1 MFAKACERVY
11 KFTRPLIISTRTVD
25 GTVSSS
31 CGTFIIIN
39 PEGWILTAGHLFDS
53 FVKYQQDMKKIKEVE
68 EINARKAS
76 MAVPG
81 AMTLPD
87 TIQLDPKWITNHSF
101 WWGGDGLR
109 ITSVYVNREID
120 IALAK
125 LDGFRPDMVQE
136 YPIFRDPDTM
146 RPGTSICRTGFPFAN
161 IATDFDEGSK
171 SFRIRNGVLP
181 LPFFPNDGIHTRNVL
196 KQNKSKEGN
205 YDMLYVETSTPGLK
219 GQSGGPI
226 FDTNGHIYAMQVQ
239 TNHIPLGFDPISEY
253 DGKSIVENQ
262 FLNVGIGVHG
272 KLLQQIMRDHHIS
285 FKVEGDSSEEEQYII
300 NE

>member
-25 GTVSSS
+25 GTVLSS

-87 TIQLDPKWITNHSF
+87 TIQPDPKWITNHSF

-239 TNHIPLGFDPISEY
+239 TNHIPLGFHPISEY

>member
-87 TIQLDPKWITNHSF
+87 TIQPDPKWITNHSF

-239 TNHIPLGFDPISEY
+239 TNHIPLGFHPISEY

>member
-239 TNHIPLGFDPISEY
+239 TNHIPLGFHPISEY

-272 KLLQQIMRDHHIS
+272 KLLQQIMRDHDIS

>member
-76 MAVPG
+76 MAVQG

-87 TIQLDPKWITNHSF
+87 PIQLDPKWITNHSF

-239 TNHIPLGFDPISEY
+239 TNHIPLGFHPISEY

>member
-76 MAVPG
+76 MAVQG

-87 TIQLDPKWITNHSF
+87 TIQPDPKWITNHSF

-120 IALAK
+120 VALAK

-196 KQNKSKEGN
+196 KQNKSREGN

-239 TNHIPLGFDPISEY
+239 TNHIPLGFHPISEY

>member
-68 EINARKAS
+68 EINTRKAS

-239 TNHIPLGFDPISEY
+239 TNHIPLGFHPISEY

>member
-196 KQNKSKEGN
+196 KQNKSKDGN

-239 TNHIPLGFDPISEY
+239 TNNIPLGFHPISEY

>member
-125 LDGFRPDMVQE
+125 LDGFRPDLVQE

-239 TNHIPLGFDPISEY
+239 TNHIPLGFHPISEY

>member
-109 ITSVYVNREID
+109 STSVYVNREID

-239 TNHIPLGFDPISEY
+239 TNHIPLGFHPISEY
-253 DGKSIVENQ
+253 DGKSIVKNQ

>member
-39 PEGWILTAGHLFDS
+39 PEGWILTAGHLLDS

-239 TNHIPLGFDPISEY
+239 TNHIPLGFHPISEY

>member
-1 MFAKACERVY
+1 MFAKACERVH

-239 TNHIPLGFDPISEY
+239 TNHIPLGFHPISEY

>member
-181 LPFFPNDGIHTRNVL
+181 PPFFPNDGIHTRNVL
-196 KQNKSKEGN
+196 KHNKSKEGN
-205 YDMLYVETSTPGLK
+205 YDMLYVETSTPRLK
-219 GQSGGPI
+219 GESGGPI

-239 TNHIPLGFDPISEY
+239 TNHIPLGFHPISEY

>member
-81 AMTLPD
+81 TMTLPD
-87 TIQLDPKWITNHSF
+87 TIQPDPKWITNHSF

-239 TNHIPLGFDPISEY
+239 TNHIPLGFHPISEY

>member
-1 MFAKACERVY
+1 MY

-125 LDGFRPDMVQE
+125 LDEFRPDIVQE

-171 SFRIRNGVLP
+171 YLNIRNGVIP

-239 TNHIPLGFDPISEY
+239 TNHIPLGFHPISEY
-253 DGKSIVENQ
+253 DGKAIVENQ

>member
-196 KQNKSKEGN
+196 KQNKSREGN

-226 FDTNGHIYAMQVQ
+226 FDTNGHIYAM
-239 TNHIPLGFDPISEY
+239 
-253 DGKSIVENQ
+253 
-262 FLNVGIGVHG
+262 
-272 KLLQQIMRDHHIS
+272 MRHPRR
-285 FKVEGDSSEEEQYII
+285 QR
-300 NE
+300 

>member
-125 LDGFRPDMVQE
+125 LDGFRPDVVQE

-239 TNHIPLGFDPISEY
+239 TNHIPLGFHPISEY

>member
-11 KFTRPLIISTRTVD
+11 KFTRPLITSTRTVD

-196 KQNKSKEGN
+196 KQNKSREGN

-239 TNHIPLGFDPISEY
+239 TNHIPLGFHPISEY

>member
-205 YDMLYVETSTPGLK
+205 YDMLYVETSTPGLQ

-239 TNHIPLGFDPISEY
+239 TNHIPLGFHPISEY

>member
-125 LDGFRPDMVQE
+125 LDEFRPDMVQE

-196 KQNKSKEGN
+196 KQNKSKDGN

-239 TNHIPLGFDPISEY
+239 TNHIPLGFHPISEY

>member
-76 MAVPG
+76 MAVQG

-87 TIQLDPKWITNHSF
+87 TIQPDPKWITNHSF

-239 TNHIPLGFDPISEY
+239 TNHIPLGFHPISEY

>member
-87 TIQLDPKWITNHSF
+87 TIQPDPKWITNHSF

-120 IALAK
+120 VALAK

-239 TNHIPLGFDPISEY
+239 TNHIPLGFHPISEY

>member
-239 TNHIPLGFDPISEY
+239 TNHIPLGFHPISEY

-285 FKVEGDSSEEEQYII
+285 FKVEGDSSEEGQYII

>member
-11 KFTRPLIISTRTVD
+11 KFTRPLITSTRTVD

-76 MAVPG
+76 MAVQG

-120 IALAK
+120 VALAK

-239 TNHIPLGFDPISEY
+239 TNHIPLGFHPISEY

>member
-120 IALAK
+120 VALAK

-239 TNHIPLGFDPISEY
+239 TNHIPLGFHPISEY

>member
-125 LDGFRPDMVQE
+125 LDGFRPDMVQV

-196 KQNKSKEGN
+196 KQNKSREGN

-239 TNHIPLGFDPISEY
+239 TNHIPLGFHPISEY

>member
-196 KQNKSKEGN
+196 KQNKSKDGN

-239 TNHIPLGFDPISEY
+239 TNHIPLGFHPISEY

>member
-239 TNHIPLGFDPISEY
+239 TNHIPLGFHPISEY

-262 FLNVGIGVHG
+262 FLNVGSGVHG

>member
-31 CGTFIIIN
+31 CGTFIITN

-196 KQNKSKEGN
+196 KQNKSREGN

-239 TNHIPLGFDPISEY
+239 TNHIPLGFHPISEY

>member
-120 IALAK
+120 VALAK

-196 KQNKSKEGN
+196 KQNKSREGN

-239 TNHIPLGFDPISEY
+239 TNHIPLGFHPISEY

>member
-87 TIQLDPKWITNHSF
+87 TIQPDPKWITNHSF

-120 IALAK
+120 VALAK

-239 TNHIPLGFDPISEY
+239 TNHIPLGFHPISKY

>member
-87 TIQLDPKWITNHSF
+87 TIQPDPKWITNHSF

-136 YPIFRDPDTM
+136 YPVFRDPDTM

-239 TNHIPLGFDPISEY
+239 TNHIPLGFHPISEY

>member
-87 TIQLDPKWITNHSF
+87 TIQPDPKWITNHSF

-196 KQNKSKEGN
+196 KQNKSREGN

-239 TNHIPLGFDPISEY
+239 TNHIPLGFHPISEY

>member
-11 KFTRPLIISTRTVD
+11 KFTRPLIMSTRTVD

-196 KQNKSKEGN
+196 KQNKSREGN

-239 TNHIPLGFDPISEY
+239 TNHIPLGFHPISEY

>member
-76 MAVPG
+76 MTVPG

-205 YDMLYVETSTPGLK
+205 YDMLYVETSTPLLK

-239 TNHIPLGFDPISEY
+239 TNHIPLGFHPISEY

>member
-11 KFTRPLIISTRTVD
+11 KFTRPLITSTRTVD

-76 MAVPG
+76 MAVQG

-87 TIQLDPKWITNHSF
+87 TIQPDPKWITNHSF

-196 KQNKSKEGN
+196 KQNKSREGN

-239 TNHIPLGFDPISEY
+239 TNHIPLGFHPISEY

>member
-76 MAVPG
+76 MAVQG

-196 KQNKSKEGN
+196 KQNKSREGN

-239 TNHIPLGFDPISEY
+239 TNHIPLGFHPISEY

>member
-11 KFTRPLIISTRTVD
+11 KFTRPLIISTRTID

-196 KQNKSKEGN
+196 KQNKSREGN

-239 TNHIPLGFDPISEY
+239 TNHIPLGFHPISEY

>member
-87 TIQLDPKWITNHSF
+87 TIQPDPKWITNHSF

-239 TNHIPLGFDPISEY
+239 TNHIPLGFHPISEY

-272 KLLQQIMRDHHIS
+272 KLLQQIMRNHHIS

>member
-239 TNHIPLGFDPISEY
+239 TNHIPLGFHSISEY

>member
-196 KQNKSKEGN
+196 KQNKSREGN

-239 TNHIPLGFDPISEY
+239 TNHIPLGFHPISEY

-300 NE
+300 NA